1 MATLNKNR
9 DWIDVSAKL
18 LPGIGAILA
27 GILIPLVIHISSE
40 ENRKSQLYVE
50 IVSKRE
56 VADSELRAKMFDT
69 LIKFFYGNVSQLKS
83 NNEKLTSLHLLALN
97 FHESF
102 DLKPLFEGIKSQLSP
117 AEVTKLRDIVAEIAG
132 KQEAMLSQVK
142 EGRVFEETV
151 PSGGSILL
159 PPEEQ
164 PAYMGH
170 RLGIEVEEIGQDG
183 DFARLRVVDMPDENR
198 NIAENAVLKFKLSY
212 CDLPFI
218 DNTKL
223 FDHAR
228 FAITLKRVV
237 TDEEKRKAVN
247 LKVIFFPETYMS
259 SRDRPFLDEILNKL
273 KENKEKI

>member
-1 MATLNKNR
+1 MAHLKKTR
-9 DWIDVSAKL
+9 DWIDVLAKL
-18 LPGIGAILA
+18 LPGIGALLA

-69 LIKFFYGNVSQLKS
+69 LIKFFYGDISQQKS

-102 DLKPLFEGIKSQLSP
+102 DLKPLFEGIKSDLSP
-117 AEVTKLRDIVAEIAG
+117 VEVTKLRGIVAEIAG

-142 EGRVFEETV
+142 EGRVFEKTILL
-151 PSGGSILL
+151 GGSIML

-170 RLGIEVEEIGQDG
+170 RLGIEVEEIGQNG
-183 DFARLRVVDMPDENR
+183 DFAKLRVIDIPDGNK

-218 DNTKL
+218 DNTRL

-237 TDEEKRKAVN
+237 KDKEKRQGVT
-247 LKVIFFPETYMS
+247 LKVIFFPETFMS
-259 SRDRPFLDEILNKL
+259 SRDRPFLDEMLNKL
-273 KENKEKI
+273 KESKENI

>member
-1 MATLNKNR
+1 MAHLNKTR
-9 DWIDVSAKL
+9 DWIDVLAKL
-18 LPGIGAILA
+18 LPGIGALLA

-69 LIKFFYGNVSQLKS
+69 LIKFFYGDVSQQKS

-102 DLKPLFEGIKSQLSP
+102 DLKPLFEGIKSDLSP
-117 AEVTKLRDIVAEIAG
+117 VEVTKLRGIVAEIAG

-142 EGRVFEETV
+142 EGRVFEKTILL
-151 PSGGSILL
+151 GGSIML

-170 RLGIEVEEIGQDG
+170 RLGIEVEEIGQNG
-183 DFARLRVVDMPDENR
+183 DFAKLRVIDIPERNK

-218 DNTKL
+218 DNTRL

-237 TDEEKRKAVN
+237 KDKEKRQGVT
-247 LKVIFFPETYMS
+247 LKVIFFPETFMS
-259 SRDRPFLDEILNKL
+259 SRDRPFLDEMLNKL
-273 KENKEKI
+273 KESKENI

>member
-1 MATLNKNR
+1 MAHLKKTR
-9 DWIDVSAKL
+9 DWIDVLAKL
-18 LPGIGAILA
+18 LPGIGALLA

-69 LIKFFYGNVSQLKS
+69 LIKFFYGDISQQKS

-102 DLKPLFEGIKSQLSP
+102 DLKPLFEGIKSDLSP
-117 AEVTKLRDIVAEIAG
+117 VEVTKLRGIVAEIAG

-142 EGRVFEETV
+142 EGRVFEKTILL
-151 PSGGSILL
+151 GGSIML

-170 RLGIEVEEIGQDG
+170 RLGIEVEEIGQNG
-183 DFARLRVVDMPDENR
+183 DFAKLRVIDIPERNK

-218 DNTKL
+218 DNTRL

-237 TDEEKRKAVN
+237 KDKEKRQGVT
-247 LKVIFFPETYMS
+247 LKVIFFPETFMS
-259 SRDRPFLDEILNKL
+259 SRDRPFLDEMLNKL
-273 KENKEKI
+273 KESKENI

>member
-1 MATLNKNR
+1 MTHLNKTR
-9 DWIDVSAKL
+9 DWIDVLAKL
-18 LPGIGAILA
+18 LPGIGALLA

-40 ENRKSQLYVE
+40 ESRKSQLYVE

-69 LIKFFYGNVSQLKS
+69 LIKFFYGDVPQLKS

-102 DLKPLFEGIKSQLSP
+102 DLKPLFEGIKSDLSP
-117 AEVTKLRDIVAEIAG
+117 VEVAKLRDIVAEIAG

-142 EGRVFEETV
+142 EGRVFEKTILL
-151 PSGGSILL
+151 GGSIML

-170 RLGIEVEEIGQDG
+170 RLGIEVEEIGQNG
-183 DFARLRVVDMPDENR
+183 DFAKLRVIDIPDGNK
-198 NIAENAVLKFKLSY
+198 NIAENAILKFKLSY

-218 DNTKL
+218 DNTRL

-237 TDEEKRKAVN
+237 KDKEKRQGVT
-247 LKVIFFPETYMS
+247 LKVIFFPETFMS
-259 SRDRPFLDEILNKL
+259 SRDRPFLDEMLNKL
-273 KENKEKI
+273 KESKENI